1 MRWLSTDS
9 FQDIIIIFQRAMPLQ
24 IQIILTCLK
33 MTRESGTIIK
43 QLGKLFVNCSHLG
56 VKHNGTH

>member
-9 FQDIIIIFQRAMPLQ
+9 FQDIIIIFQRAIPLQ
-24 IQIILTCLK
+24 IQIITCLK
-33 MTRESGTIIK
+33 MTGESGTIIK
-43 QLGKLFVNCSHLG
+43 QLRKLFVNCSHLG